1 VSFSCI
7 SGHQGPVV
15 LYDVLWTIQCPSR
28 PFFTLCGTSGSCI
41 PSRPSPELG
50 QTCRWGG
57 CDGPLFS
64 QIFHHCFML
73 WNADAE
79 HTLRWSTVWDNLQ
92 SSCGSHRGPRS
103 KQAVFKLFTDEANIN
118 LVHSSAAFCHQVNN
132 SVPVNTKQ
140 MSLKTDW
147 HSDRTQV
154 SLTLTEH
161 LNGEDGVGENWRA
174 LRPWSSCCLGDGGSY
189 TGRFM
194 PMHCQCLC

>member
-1 VSFSCI
+1 MTWVRANLQVRRMWWSS
-7 SGHQGPVV
+7 V
-15 LYDVLWTIQCPSR
+15 LPNFPSL
-28 PFFTLCGTSGSCI
+28 FYVM
-41 PSRPSPELG
+41 E
-50 QTCRWGG
+50 CR
-57 CDGPLFS
+57 CRAHLE
-64 QIFHHCFML
+64 MKY
-73 WNADAE
+73 
-79 HTLRWSTVWDNLQ
+79 TVWDNLQ

-174 LRPWSSCCLGDGGSY
+174 LMPWSSCCLGDGGSY
-189 TGRFM
+189 TGRFV